1 MANTGVAGRV
11 VFAGSDTGI
20 LGVTVAAFDV
30 DPLTGEEHLG
40 TAVTGSDGRFT
51 ISYSPSKYRMW
62 FAESSDPD
70 AGPNPDIEVRFYG
83 EGQRLLFER
92 PKQSNVQV
100 DTLDVGQIEIHRNN
114 FRVPDTA
121 SEAERLADP
130 YWLVTHTTFDP
141 ASGDAIRLT
150 QGNLIDWLVDGAD
163 MFPAITDALRNAV
176 ASIHFENMAFGVEE
190 PTPGSG
196 LLSKFLFPFPKN
208 HKTVE
213 ESDVVT
219 VHRLDKIMVHK
230 ADEQNLPVHVL
241 VWELLNDD
249 DIFRS
254 LFDGFD
260 LADEVRDRFA
270 DTNVITSSLVTTQL
284 LHIKMAVVDGL
295 QAFVVGS
302 TMKQGYFNDEE
313 HLIRDAR
320 HGGRMLIHDASV
332 SLRGP
337 AVRDVDQTFTTLWNA
352 GETDVQVLPAPR
364 PDPRPGGAG
373 VQVLRT
379 LPGEM
384 FITATPDDDTENLPH
399 GETGILEA
407 YQRAIMK
414 AEEFIYIE
422 DQYFASPEIATAIKL
437 RMAEKPDL
445 EVILVLNVKPD
456 IPGYSKKQ
464 AALIEDLRVALG
476 ERRNRLGV
484 FTIWSTDAEKG
495 ERFETAPIYVHAK
508 VAVIDDKWA
517 TVGTANKDGASLNYR
532 QWGLI
537 ATAVLE
543 ELSVRNKVLITLLSP
558 ILAALAVIVSV
569 PLAVLTA
576 TRSVPILNFIVA
588 AIAKETAR
596 QTQHASP
603 SRSTQPP
610 RHPELNVVVYDG
622 IAGQAVTGKV
632 KELRERL
639 WREQLGEDPP
649 ATKPAEGWVS
659 HWNLAASNHLQKLR
673 AAAEGIPSEGATT
686 IKILEWLPI
695 DRPEAY
701 LNGLDVNTDFID
713 VRSSGEEL
721 GFNTHE
727 AELEP

>member
-1 MANTGVAGRV
+1 MPNTGVAGRV
-11 VFAGSDTGI
+11 VFADTDTDTGI
-20 LGVTVAAFDV
+20 QGVTVAAFDV
-30 DPLTGEEHLG
+30 DRLTEEHLG
-40 TAVTGSDGRFT
+40 SAVTGADGRFT

-62 FAESSDPD
+62 FGDSSDPE

-83 EGQRLLFER
+83 EGQRLLHET

-100 DTLDVGQIEIHRNN
+100 VTLDVGDIKIHRHN

-130 YWLVTHTTFDP
+130 YWLVTHTTIHP
-141 ASGDAIRLT
+141 TSGNPIRLT

-163 MFPAITDALRNAV
+163 MFPAITDALRKATT
-176 ASIHFENMAFGVEE
+176 SIRFENMSFGVEE
-190 PTPGSG
+190 PTPDSG
-196 LLSKFLFPFPKN
+196 LLSKFQFPFPKN

-219 VHRLDKIMVHK
+219 VHRLDRIMAHK
-230 ADEQNLPVHVL
+230 ADEQNLPVRVL
-241 VWELLNDD
+241 VWELLNDND
-249 DIFRS
+249 TFRNF
-254 LFDGFD
+254 FDGFD
-260 LADEVRDRFA
+260 LADEVRDRFE
-270 DTNVITSSLVTTQL
+270 DSNVVTSSLVTTQL
-284 LHIKMAVVDGL
+284 LHIKMVVVDGT

-320 HGGRMLIHDASV
+320 HGGRTLMHDASV
-332 SLRGP
+332 SVRGP
-337 AVRDVDQTFTTLWNA
+337 AVRDIDQTFTTLWAA
-352 GETDVQVLPAPR
+352 GTADVQVLPAPR
-364 PDPRPGGAG
+364 QDPQPGGAG

-379 LPGEM
+379 LPGEV
-384 FITATPDDDTENLPH
+384 FVTDSPDEDTENLPH
-399 GETGILEA
+399 GETGILES

-422 DQYFASPEIATAIKL
+422 DQYFTSPEIATAIKL

-456 IPGYSKKQ
+456 IPGYSKMQ
-464 AALIEDLRVALG
+464 AALIKDLRQSLG
-476 ERRNRLGV
+476 KNRNRLGV
-484 FTIWSTDAEKG
+484 FTIWSTDADQST
-495 ERFETAPIYVHAK
+495 FEVAPIYVHAK
-508 VAVIDDKWA
+508 VAIIDDRWA

-537 ATAVLE
+537 ACAVLE
-543 ELSVRNKVLITLLSP
+543 ELSVRNKVLITLLVP
-558 ILAALAVIVSV
+558 VLAALAAIVSV
-569 PLAVLTA
+569 PLVVLA
-576 TRSVPILNFIVA
+576 KTRSVPILNFIID

-596 QTQHASP
+596 QAQHAAP
-603 SRSTQPP
+603 SRSRQPP

-622 IAGQAVTGKV
+622 IAGQAATGKV

-649 ATKPAEGWVS
+649 AAKPAKGWVF
-659 HWNLAASNHLQKLR
+659 HWRLAACNHLQKLR
-673 AAAEGIPSEGATT
+673 AAAEGIPSDGATT
-686 IKILEWLPI
+686 IKILRWIPI
-695 DRPEAY
+695 DQPEAY
-701 LNGLDVNTDFID
+701 LNGLGVNTDFID
-713 VRSSGEEL
+713 VRGGGEEL
-721 GFNTHE
+721 LFNTAD

>member
-1 MANTGVAGRV
+1 
-11 VFAGSDTGI
+11 
-20 LGVTVAAFDV
+20 
-30 DPLTGEEHLG
+30 
-40 TAVTGSDGRFT
+40 
-51 ISYSPSKYRMW
+51 
-62 FAESSDPD
+62 
-70 AGPNPDIEVRFYG
+70 
-83 EGQRLLFER
+83 
-92 PKQSNVQV
+92 
-100 DTLDVGQIEIHRNN
+100 
-114 FRVPDTA
+114 
-121 SEAERLADP
+121 
-130 YWLVTHTTFDP
+130 
-141 ASGDAIRLT
+141 
-150 QGNLIDWLVDGAD
+150 
-163 MFPAITDALRNAV
+163 
-176 ASIHFENMAFGVEE
+176 
-190 PTPGSG
+190 
-196 LLSKFLFPFPKN
+196 
-208 HKTVE
+208 
-213 ESDVVT
+213 
-219 VHRLDKIMVHK
+219 
-230 ADEQNLPVHVL
+230 
-241 VWELLNDD
+241 
-249 DIFRS
+249 

-260 LADEVRDRFA
+260 LADEVRERFA

-352 GETDVQVLPAPR
+352 GTTDVQVLPAPR
-364 PDPRPGGAG
+364 PDPRPGGSG
-373 VQVLRT
+373 VQILRT

-384 FITATPDDDTENLPH
+384 FITDSPDDDTENLPH
-399 GETGILEA
+399 GETGILES

-437 RMAEKPDL
+437 RMAEKSDL

-464 AALIEDLRVALG
+464 AALIKDLRDALG
-476 ERRNRLGV
+476 KRRNRLGV
-484 FTIWSTDAEKG
+484 FTIWSTDAEQST
-495 ERFETAPIYVHAK
+495 FETAPIYVHAK
-508 VAVIDDKWA
+508 AAVIDDKWA

-537 ATAVLE
+537 ATTVLE
-543 ELSVRNKVLITLLSP
+543 ELSVRNKVLITLLLP
-558 ILAALAVIVSV
+558 ILAALAVVVSV
-569 PLAVLTA
+569 PLAILVK
-576 TRSVPILNFIVA
+576 TRSVPILNFIFD

-596 QTQHASP
+596 QTQHATP
-603 SRSTQPP
+603 HRERQPP

-649 ATKPAEGWVS
+649 AAKPAKGWVF
-659 HWNLAASNHLQKLR
+659 HWRLAACNHLQKLR
-673 AAAEGIPSEGATT
+673 AAAEGIPSDGATT
-686 IKILEWLPI
+686 IKILRWIPI

-701 LNGLDVNTDFID
+701 LNGLGVNTDFMD
-713 VRSSGEEL
+713 VRDSGEEL
-721 GFNTHE
+721 PFNTHE
-727 AELEP
+727 AEL